1 VTGVRV
7 NRRLVIPSNEL
18 EERFSTS
25 SGPGGQHANKASTR
39 AELVWNVE
47 TSSVLGP
54 RQRARIQ
61 TRLARRLDSNGVLR
75 VASEKHRSQLRN
87 REEARKRLV
96 ELVDNALKVERAR
109 VKTKPTKAGKERR
122 LQQKRRRSEIKRTR
136 RATHS
141 NDD

>member
-1 VTGVRV
+1 MTGLRV
-7 NRRLVIPSNEL
+7 NRRLVIPPNEL

-39 AELVWNVE
+39 AELAWNVE

-54 RQRARIQ
+54 RQRARIRS
-61 TRLARRLDSNGVLR
+61 RLANRLDSNGYLR

-87 REEARKRLV
+87 REEAKNRLAG
-96 ELVDNALKVERAR
+96 LVDDALKVERTR

-136 RATHS
+136 RVTH

>member
-1 VTGVRV
+1 VTGLRV
-7 NRRLVIPSNEL
+7 NRRLVIPPNEL

-39 AELVWNVE
+39 AELTWNIE
-47 TSSVLGP
+47 SSSVLGP
-54 RQRARIQ
+54 RQRERLRS
-61 TRLARRLDSNGVLR
+61 RLANRLDSNGVLR

-87 REEARKRLV
+87 REEVRNRLA
-96 ELVDNALKVERAR
+96 ELVDRALKVERPR
-109 VKTKPTKAGKERR
+109 VKTKPTRAGKERR

-136 RATHS
+136 RMT

>member
-1 VTGVRV
+1 MTGLRV
-7 NRRLVIPSNEL
+7 NRRLVIPPNEL

-39 AELVWNVE
+39 AELTWNIE
-47 TSSVLGP
+47 SSSVLGP
-54 RQRARIQ
+54 RQRERLRS
-61 TRLARRLDSNGVLR
+61 RLASRLDSNGVLR

-87 REEARKRLV
+87 REEVRNRLAEV
-96 ELVDNALKVERAR
+96 VDRALKVERPR
-109 VKTKPTKAGKERR
+109 VKTKPTRAGKERR

-136 RATHS
+136 RMT

>member
-39 AELVWNVE
+39 AELVWNVA

-136 RATHS
+136 RATHN